1 VRISAVAVVSALTR
15 RQPLRSP
22 CGLLLADFRFDLA
35 NQYQA
40 VAVTPRLITS
50 ARSLAEKYGLRGYD
64 AVQLAVILQGNAGR
78 QARKASALILVSA
91 DADLKAV
98 ALAEGL
104 RVEDPNLHP

>member
-1 VRISAVAVVSALTR
+1 LPAGSLSAALAAR
-15 RQPLRSP
+15 
-22 CGLLLADFRFDLA
+22 LLADFRFDLA

-40 VAVTPRLITS
+40 VAVTPRLI
-50 ARSLAEKYGLRGYD
+50 AGAMSLAEKHGLRGYD
-64 AVQLAVILQGNAGR
+64 AVQLAAALQLNAGR

-91 DADLKAV
+91 DADLNAA